1 MRHSVIMTSK
11 STPPREV
18 LNELPD
24 YFLGCLIYYDQKEGN
39 SMRWIC
45 YDGRTKYRCASRSA
59 AESCARNISGNATDI
74 EVGHLLTVHHFLTR
88 AWRAMD
94 KAAAESDVETRLWL
108 ELKAVETRK
117 LADALD
123 TLISQKIKSKSKL

>member
-1 MRHSVIMTSK
+1 MTMASN

-24 YFLGCLIYYDQKEGN
+24 YFLGCLIYYDYDEGD

-45 YDGRTKYRCASRSA
+45 YDGRTKYRCATRSA
-59 AESCARNISGNATDI
+59 AETCARQISRVSTNAQ
-74 EVGHLLTVHHFLTR
+74 VGHLMLANHFLTR
-88 AWRAMD
+88 AWKAMD
-94 KAAAESDVETRLWL
+94 KAAAESDIDTRLWL

-117 LADALD
+117 LSDAVD
-123 TLISQKIKSKSKL
+123 TLISQKIKGTIKL

>member
-1 MRHSVIMTSK
+1 MNNLTK
-11 STPPREV
+11 PTPPHEV

-24 YFLGCLIYYDQKEGN
+24 YFLGCLIFRDDDGGDN
-39 SMRWIC
+39 MRWIC
-45 YDGRTKYRCASRSA
+45 YDGRTKYRCATRSA
-59 AESCARNISGNATDI
+59 AEACARNIRGMATD
-74 EVGHLLTVHHFLTR
+74 EQVGHLTSAFHFLTR

-117 LADALD
+117 LADAID
-123 TLISQKIKSKSKL
+123 TLIAQKIQTIGKI